1 MSVVRRL
8 QVSLQSA
15 VYLAKAP
22 LCLLVG
28 YSALFGFFLA
38 DPTVSV
44 RALLTGVGLFLL
56 ATGAATLNSIQEHHI
71 DAHMERTKERPLPRK
86 AVSLSR
92 AGFQAILLLGAG
104 IVVLNAVSPTIF
116 PLCVA
121 VFALVLYN
129 GIYTPLKQQSVL
141 AIVPGAV
148 CGALPP
154 YIGWLVAGGGK
165 TGFEPSLLITLM
177 VLWQVP
183 HFWLVLLHHRE
194 DYKSGVI
201 PSLFSLFQEETIR
214 RFFITWIGGLV
225 SVMILFTILPSISG
239 SVIRILII
247 LNSFS
252 LLGCFFLRF
261 RSKQRNNYILLFV
274 LLNGSLFLHMTIIA
288 VGNIYL
294 S

>member
-1 MSVVRRL
+1 MSVVKRL
-8 QVSLQSA
+8 RVSLQTA

-38 DPTVSV
+38 DPTVSS
-44 RALLTGVGLFLL
+44 RALLTGLGLFFL

-71 DAHMERTKERPLPRK
+71 DAHMERTKNRPLPRK
-86 AVSLSR
+86 AVSLLR
-92 AGFQAILLLGAG
+92 AGFQALLLLGAG
-104 IVVLNAVSPTIF
+104 VIVLNVVSETIF
-116 PLCVA
+116 PIFMA
-121 VFALVLYN
+121 VFAVVLYN
-129 GIYTPLKQQSVL
+129 GIYTPLKQQTVL

-165 TGFEPSLLITLM
+165 TGFEPFLLITLM
-177 VLWQVP
+177 ILWQVP

-194 DYKSGVI
+194 DYKSGII
-201 PSLFSLFQEETIR
+201 PSLYSFFQEETIR

-225 SVMILFTILPSISG
+225 SVMILFAILPCISG
-239 SVIRILII
+239 SLARILII
-247 LNSFS
+247 LNAFS

-261 RSKQRNNYILLFV
+261 RSKRRNNYMQLFV
-274 LLNGSLFLHMTIIA
+274 VLNGALFLHMTIIA
-288 VGNIYL
+288 VGSIYL

>member
-8 QVSLQSA
+8 RFSLQTA

-38 DPTVSV
+38 DPTVSS
-44 RALLTGVGLFLL
+44 RALLTGLGLFFL

-71 DAHMERTKERPLPRK
+71 DAHMERTKNRPLPRK
-86 AVSLSR
+86 AVSLLR
-92 AGFQAILLLGAG
+92 AGFQALLLLGAG
-104 IVVLNAVSPTIF
+104 VIVLNVVSGTIF
-116 PLCVA
+116 PIFMA
-121 VFALVLYN
+121 VFAVVLYN
-129 GIYTPLKQQSVL
+129 GIYTPLKQQTVL
-141 AIVPGAV
+141 SIVPGAV

-165 TGFEPSLLITLM
+165 TGFEPFLLITLM
-177 VLWQVP
+177 ILWQVP

-194 DYKSGVI
+194 DYKSGII
-201 PSLFSLFQEETIR
+201 PSLYSFFQEETIR

-225 SVMILFTILPSISG
+225 SVMILFAILPCISG
-239 SVIRILII
+239 SLARILII
-247 LNSFS
+247 LNAFS

-261 RSKQRNNYILLFV
+261 RSKRRNNYMQLFV
-274 LLNGSLFLHMTIIA
+274 VLNGALFLHMTIIA
-288 VGNIYL
+288 VGSIYL